1 MCHRFLSSPRFFLFL
16 LAIDRDL
23 AEKARSEG
31 CSCGGTLHAANYPRK
46 PRGGPP
52 CPDPEFSLR
61 LSFCCDVDGCRC
73 RCTPPSVRFLGRK
86 VYLGVVVLLIT
97 AMRQGPTPKG
107 YAELRD
113 RFGADRRTIAR
124 WQAWWKKTF
133 PATRFW
139 KVAKA
144 RFARLPSPAKFPQ
157 TLILLFRAE
166 SGERMAALLRFL
178 SPLGGSRQF
187 ELQEI

>member
-1 MCHRFLSSPRFFLFL
+1 LCHRFLSSPRFFLFL

>member
-1 MCHRFLSSPRFFLFL
+1 MCHRFLSHPKFLLLL

-23 AEKARSEG
+23 AKQVRSAG
-31 CSCGGTLHAANYPRK
+31 CPCGGALHSANYPRK

-52 CPDPEFSLR
+52 CPDPTFSLR

-73 RCTPPSVRFLGRK
+73 RSTPPSVRFLGRK
-86 VYLGVVVLLIT
+86 VYLGVMVVLIT

-107 YAELRD
+107 SSLLQK

-139 KVAKA
+139 KAAKA
-144 RFARLPSPAKFPQ
+144 RFARLASTAEFPHR
-157 TLILLFRAE
+157 LILLFKAE
-166 SGERMAALLRFL
+166 SADRMAALLRFL
-178 SPLGGSRQF
+178 SPLGGSRRF